1 MAKSA
6 IYTAV
11 TTSTAVE
18 DGAIIPVGTT
28 QRRFGCNLIQDGNII
43 RTCGCGYY
51 KVDAVVT
58 FAAASAAPVSI
69 QLEKDGVPVPGAF
82 SQVTVAGTSDET
94 VLPVTAIVRN
104 ACEESSVLSFVANG
118 AGITVDNFAVTVEK
132 L

>member
-11 TTSTAVE
+11 TTATTVA

-28 QRRFGCNLIQDGNII
+28 QRRFGCNLFQDGNTI

-58 FAAASAAPVSI
+58 FASDSAAPVSI
-69 QLEKDGVPVPGAF
+69 QLEKDGVAVPGAF

-104 ACEESSVLSFVANG
+104 QCDTSSVLSFVANG